1 LPPSSTPNVD
11 GISEEQKENLLQEHH
26 EAMNEFIREQHF
38 FSNRRY
44 IGCNGAMVIGAL
56 LNNGSI
62 VKSMGVRW
70 QIFLI
75 SGLGQG
81 IRDWERAAEIMDS
94 KDGPSDGAQQP

>member
-1 LPPSSTPNVD
+1 
-11 GISEEQKENLLQEHH
+11 
-26 EAMNEFIREQHF
+26 
-38 FSNRRY
+38 
-44 IGCNGAMVIGAL
+44 MVIGAL